1 MLLFF
6 YGLWRLIKH
15 DLVVFLKPL
24 KLSSAQFATLIA
36 VTELIIVASDMIDV
50 DAGYVIQALS
60 LVSLAIVPAG
70 EGVF

>member
-36 VTELIIVASDMIDV
+36 VTELIIVASDMID
-50 DAGYVIQALS
+50 AGYVIQALS